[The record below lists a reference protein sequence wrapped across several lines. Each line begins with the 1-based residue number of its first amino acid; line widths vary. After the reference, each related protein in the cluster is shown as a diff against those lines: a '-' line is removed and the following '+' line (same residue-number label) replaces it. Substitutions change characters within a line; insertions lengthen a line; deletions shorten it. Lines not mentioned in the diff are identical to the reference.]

1 MEMIIIGIAI
11 ASILAGVGLALIVT
25 KSFICE
31 RFRYR
36 LIYNEALFVLVNCPQ
51 CMSFWCGL
59 LCSASTSVIVCASIY
74 TITLYCLGIAL
85 ISSFV
90 GEIIEKTVYEKDEK

>member
-1 MEMIIIGIAI
+1 MEIIIGIAI
-11 ASILAGVGLALIVT
+11 AIGSILAAVGMALIIT
-25 KSFICE
+25 KSYIFE
-31 RFRYR
+31 KLRFK
-36 LIYNEALFVLVNCPQ
+36 LIDNEALFIFVNCPQ

-59 LCSASTSVIVCASIY
+59 LCSAATSVIVCANVY

-90 GEIIEKTVYEKDEK
+90 GEMIEKKVYENEK

>member
-1 MEMIIIGIAI
+1 MEIIIGIA
-11 ASILAGVGLALIVT
+11 SIIAGVGLALIVT

-31 RFRYR
+31 KLRFK
-36 LIYNEALFVLVNCPQ
+36 LIDNETLFVLVNCPQ

-59 LCSASTSVIVCASIY
+59 LCSAATSIIVCTNAY
-74 TITLYCLGIAL
+74 TIALYCLGMAL

-90 GEIIEKTVYEKDEK
+90 GEMVEKKVYENEK

>member
-1 MEMIIIGIAI
+1 MEMMIIAIAI
-11 ASILAGVGLALIVT
+11 ASILAAVGLAFIIT

-31 RFRYR
+31 RLRFR
-36 LIYNEALFVLVNCPQ
+36 LIDNEALFVLINCPQ

-59 LCSASTSVIVCASIY
+59 LCSAATSVIVCASIY
-74 TITLYCLGIAL
+74 TVILYCLGMAL

-90 GEIIEKTVYEKDEK
+90 GEIIEKKIYENEK

>member
-11 ASILAGVGLALIVT
+11 ASILAAVGLALIIT
-25 KSFICE
+25 KSYIFE
-31 RFRYR
+31 QLRFR
-36 LIYNEALFVLVNCPQ
+36 LIDNEALFVLVNCPQ

-59 LCSASTSVIVCASIY
+59 LCSAATSIIVCTNIY

-90 GEIIEKTVYEKDEK
+90 GEMVEKKVYENEK

>member
-1 MEMIIIGIAI
+1 MEMMIIGIAI
-11 ASILAGVGLALIVT
+11 ASILASVGMALIIT

-31 RFRYR
+31 RLRFR
-36 LIYNEALFVLVNCPQ
+36 LIDNEALFVLVNCPQ

-59 LCSASTSVIVCASIY
+59 LCSAATSVIVCASIY
-74 TITLYCLGIAL
+74 TVIIYCLGMAL

-90 GEIIEKTVYEKDEK
+90 GEMIEKNVYDKDEK

>member
-1 MEMIIIGIAI
+1 MEMIIGI
-11 ASILAGVGLALIVT
+11 ASILSAVGLALIIT

-31 RFRYR
+31 RLRFR
-36 LIYNEALFVLVNCPQ
+36 LIDNEALFVLFNCPQ

-59 LCSASTSVIVCASIY
+59 LCSAATSIIVCTNIY
-74 TITLYCLGIAL
+74 AVILYCLGMAL

-90 GEIIEKTVYEKDEK
+90 GEMVEKKVYEDEK

>member
-1 MEMIIIGIAI
+1 MEMMIIGIAI
-11 ASILAGVGLALIVT
+11 ASILAAVGSALIIT
-25 KSFICE
+25 KSFIFE
-31 RFRYR
+31 RLRFR
-36 LIYNEALFVLVNCPQ
+36 LIDDEALFILVNCPQ

-59 LCSASTSVIVCASIY
+59 LCSAATSVIVCASIY

-90 GEIIEKTVYEKDEK
+90 GEMVEKKVYENEK